1 MKAVERIILFISL
14 VINTLLLIWVME
26 LSGDLIQNRAD
37 LIKFKSDMLQFMQST
52 TSSIEHHTNAIGAFP
67 VKAYPCIDQ
76 HTEPRSGTVVRV
88 TETQTRQYF
97 RVNKEELDY
106 LQSLPACQP

>member
-1 MKAVERIILFISL
+1 MKAVERFILFMSL

-52 TSSIEHHTNAIGAFP
+52 TSSIEHHTNAIDEQTAAILKAGARP
-67 VKAYPCIDQ
+67 
-76 HTEPRSGTVVRV
+76 
-88 TETQTRQYF
+88 
-97 RVNKEELDY
+97 
-106 LQSLPACQP
+106 